1 MEPEASK
8 FVYQC
13 EKERVM
19 QPHNRFRPAER
30 GFSLIELMIV
40 IAIIGILIGV
50 GIPAW
55 QSGIRATNQTAAIQ
69 TLKTLATVQATYY
82 NSHNRS
88 KYGTFPELV
97 QDGQMDN
104 RFNSE
109 APFSDGYIF
118 TMKVTPRSAGQA
130 PTYSV
135 NADPEQSE
143 GLTASGR
150 EHYYMGSNT
159 STIHVNEAQPA
170 TAADPPLG
178 GGTTGGAPAA
188 AK

>member
-1 MEPEASK
+1 MQSQRK
-8 FVYQC
+8 FRSQ
-13 EKERVM
+13 
-19 QPHNRFRPAER
+19 QR

-55 QSGIRATNQTAAIQ
+55 QNSVRATNQAAAVQ

-82 NSHNRS
+82 NTHNRS

-97 QDGQMDN
+97 QDDALDE

-109 APFSDGYIF
+109 TPVTDGYVF

-130 PTYSV
+130 PTYSI

-143 GLTASGR
+143 GVTASGR
-150 EHYYMGSNT
+150 EHYYMGSN
-159 STIHVNEAQPA
+159 SSAIHVNETQPA
-170 TAADPPLG
+170 TATDPPLG
-178 GGTTGGAPAA
+178 GGAGSGGKAPA
-188 AK
+188 K